1 MPRGDMKLKL
11 FATLLFAAML
21 AAACSPAG
29 PTMPTPNVIV
39 IRTSAAQTVV
49 AEITLTAA
57 ASTATSELTPT
68 LEPPATDTPIPET
81 IASIDFTA
89 AAASG
94 TAILCD
100 HLAFDVATVDV
111 NIPDNSEMTPGQDFV
126 KTWKV
131 KNDGGCAWGA
141 GYGLVYANYAD
152 RMSGQPVPLGTVVS
166 IGQEI
171 DVSVNFKA
179 PTTPGEYLSAWQM
192 ANDKGTPFP
201 KVIFVKI
208 VVK

>member
-1 MPRGDMKLKL
+1 MKLKRS
-11 FATLLFAAML
+11 AILLFTTILMV
-21 AAACSPAG
+21 ACAPSG
-29 PTMPTPNVIV
+29 DSQPTPDVIA
-39 IRTSAAQTVV
+39 IRTSAAETVV

-57 ASTATSELTPT
+57 VVPTSTTAPTATQQLVTE
-68 LEPPATDTPIPET
+68 TPISATLAT
-81 IASIDFTA
+81 IDLTA

-100 HLAFDVATVDV
+100 HLTFDPGTVDV
-111 NIPDNSEMTPGQDFV
+111 NIPDNSQMTAGQDFV

-141 GYGLVYANYAD
+141 GYGLVYAGYTD
-152 RMSGQPVPLGTVVS
+152 RMSGQPAPLGTVVAV
-166 IGQEI
+166 GQEVE
-171 DVSVNFKA
+171 VSVNFKA
-179 PTTPGEYLSAWQM
+179 PSAAGEYVSAWQM
-192 ANDKGTPFP
+192 ANDNGTPFP

>member
-1 MPRGDMKLKL
+1 MKLKL
-11 FATLLFAAML
+11 YATLLL
-21 AAACSPAG
+21 AALLIIACAPASDTG
-29 PTMPTPNVIV
+29 PTPDVV
-39 IRTSAAQTVV
+39 AIRTSAARTVV

-57 ASTATSELTPT
+57 AFTPT
-68 LEPPATDTPIPET
+68 TEPTFTAIPVTDTPIPET
-81 IASIDFTA
+81 LATIDLTA

-100 HLAFDVATVDV
+100 HLNFDPGTVDV
-111 NIPDNSEMTPGQDFV
+111 NIPDNSEMTAGQDFV

-141 GYGLVYANYAD
+141 GYGLIYAGYTD
-152 RMSGQPVPLGTVVS
+152 RMSGQPVPLGTVVAV
-166 IGQEI
+166 GQEI

-179 PTTPGEYLSAWQM
+179 PAAAGEYVSAWQM
-192 ANDKGTPFP
+192 ANDNGIPFP
-201 KVIFVKI
+201 KVVFVKI

>member
-1 MPRGDMKLKL
+1 MKLKL
-11 FATLLFAAML
+11 FAALFFAALL
-21 AAACSPAG
+21 AIACSPSG
-29 PTMPTPNVIV
+29 PPAPTANVPAV
-39 IRTSAAQTVV
+39 RTSAAETVV

-57 ASTATSELTPT
+57 ASTNTTAPTATE
-68 LEPPATDTPIPET
+68 AAVTDTPIPET
-81 IASIDFTA
+81 IASVDFTA

-100 HLAFDVATVDV
+100 HLTFDVATVDV

-171 DVSVNFKA
+171 EVSVNFKA

>member
-1 MPRGDMKLKL
+1 MKLKL
-11 FATLLFAAML
+11 FAAILL
-21 AAACSPAG
+21 AAQLAIACSPSG
-29 PTMPTPNVIV
+29 PPAPTANVPAV
-39 IRTSAAQTVV
+39 RTSAAQTVV

-57 ASTATSELTPT
+57 AFTPTSESTPT
-68 LEPPATDTPIPET
+68 EAVPTDTAIPAT
-81 IASIDFTA
+81 IASIDLTA

-100 HLAFDVATVDV
+100 HLTFDAATVDV

-141 GYGLVYANYAD
+141 GYALVYANYAD
-152 RMSGQPVPLGTVVS
+152 RMSGQPAPLGTVVS
-166 IGQEI
+166 IGQEVE
-171 DVSVNFKA
+171 VSVNFKA

-208 VVK
+208 VVR